1 MGLAQALQDIPE
13 PKPNL
18 RCKIALLRSE
28 LSGDDLAAFET
39 ALEAVASMPR
49 EARMGRTNGATAT
62 WLANVLTANGYP
74 VKDGTIQRH
83 LRKDC
88 SCESR

>member
-13 PKPNL
+13 PRPNL

-28 LSGDDLAAFET
+28 LEGDDLAAFET
-39 ALEAVASMPR
+39 ALEAVASLPR
-49 EARMGRTNGATAT
+49 AARMGRTNGATAT
-62 WLANVLTANGYP
+62 WLANILTDNGYP
-74 VKDGTIQRH
+74 ISDGTIQRH

-88 SCESR
+88 SCEPR

>member
-13 PKPNL
+13 PRPNL
-18 RCKIALLRSE
+18 RCQIALLRSE
-28 LSGDDLAAFET
+28 LEGADLTAFEK
-39 ALEAVASMPR
+39 ALEVVGSLPR

-62 WLANVLTANGYP
+62 WLANTLTENGYP
-74 VKDGTIQRH
+74 IKDGTIQRH
-83 LRKDC
+83 LRKAC